1 MQRRYSRHSL
11 TPQQQ
16 YDHTKDVERQNYAS
30 ETVIRRQSYLGL
42 PIFEDALPLPEDD
55 LTVLGDDPLTYQIT
69 DCQSATE
76 RAAFLAYI
84 NQPVKA
90 IVPQSAIE
98 IDYGSGEPVT
108 DFNMQFLEA
117 YELLAS
123 ARSILGTWGVREWL
137 KLIDGYEGL
146 IDPSACPELPEGHSA
161 LAEARESR
169 HA

>member
-1 MQRRYSRHSL
+1 MQRRYSAYSS
-11 TPQQQ
+11 PIQADC
-16 YDHTKDVERQNYAS
+16 DHTKDIERQNYAS

-69 DCQSATE
+69 DCQSANE

-98 IDYGSGEPVT
+98 IDYTSGEPVT
-108 DFNMQFLEA
+108 DFNMLFLEA

-146 IDPSACPELPEGHSA
+146 IEPSASQGLPEGHMA
-161 LAEARESR
+161 LVEARASR
-169 HA
+169 GE